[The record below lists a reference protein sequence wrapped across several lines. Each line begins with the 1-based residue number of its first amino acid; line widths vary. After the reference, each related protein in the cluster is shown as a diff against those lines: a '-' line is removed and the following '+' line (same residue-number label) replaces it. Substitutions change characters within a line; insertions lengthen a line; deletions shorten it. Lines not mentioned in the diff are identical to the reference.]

1 MMRSWGRHTR
11 GSSEG
16 MGIIGRN
23 LAKDRSDGGHGSSP
37 LGVIRALR
45 HGLRRRGFVSG
56 FR

>member
-37 LGVIRALR
+37 LGVVRALW